1 MRISLVP
8 DGVYESYRQI
18 TPELLQSKGICLL
31 LSDLD
36 FTLAPKSTP
45 RPDAAVRQWIDGLRS
60 AGVRVMI
67 LSNNRRP
74 QRVETFCR
82 DLGITYV
89 GHAKKPQPAGFR
101 RAMAQAGTDPTHRTA
116 LSYLVHQVRR
126 SDADGCVYVESFGG
140 GDALALV
147 EPAGGARTPW
157 QKVLHALQAPWKHL
171 AGGIHR
177 I

>member
-18 TPELLQSKGICLL
+18 TPELLQSKGIRLL

-60 AGVRVMI
+60 AGIRVMI

-89 GHAKKPQPAGFR
+89 GHAKKPQPAGPR
-101 RAMAQAGTDPTHRTA
+101 GKAKPQGPVGRYGARGRVPGPHG
-116 LSYLVHQVRR
+116 H
-126 SDADGCVYVESFGG
+126 
-140 GDALALV
+140 
-147 EPAGGARTPW
+147 AGG
-157 QKVLHALQAPWKHL
+157 
-171 AGGIHR
+171 
-177 I
+177 

>member
-18 TPELLQSKGICLL
+18 TPELLQSKGIRLL

-60 AGVRVMI
+60 AGIRVMI
-67 LSNNRRP
+67 LSNN
-74 QRVETFCR
+74 
-82 DLGITYV
+82 
-89 GHAKKPQPAGFR
+89 
-101 RAMAQAGTDPTHRTA
+101 
-116 LSYLVHQVRR
+116 LSL
-126 SDADGCVYVESFGG
+126 
-140 GDALALV
+140 
-147 EPAGGARTPW
+147 
-157 QKVLHALQAPWKHL
+157 
-171 AGGIHR
+171 IH

>member
-82 DLGITYV
+82 DLGLT
-89 GHAKKPQPAGFR
+89 
-101 RAMAQAGTDPTHRTA
+101 
-116 LSYLVHQVRR
+116 
-126 SDADGCVYVESFGG
+126 
-140 GDALALV
+140 
-147 EPAGGARTPW
+147 
-157 QKVLHALQAPWKHL
+157 
-171 AGGIHR
+171 
-177 I
+177 

>member
-60 AGVRVMI
+60 AGIRVMI

-89 GHAKKPQPAGFR
+89 GHAKSRSWRASAGPWLR
-101 RAMAQAGTDPTHRTA
+101 PGQIPPTRP
-116 LSYLVHQVRR
+116 
-126 SDADGCVYVESFGG
+126 C
-140 GDALALV
+140 
-147 EPAGGARTPW
+147 W
-157 QKVLHALQAPWKHL
+157 
-171 AGGIHR
+171 GISC
-177 I
+177 

>member
-60 AGVRVMI
+60 AGIRVMI

-101 RAMAQAGTDPTHRTA
+101 RAMAQAGTDPAHTA
-116 LSYLVHQVRR
+116 MLGDKLLTDMLAARR
-126 SDADGCVYVESFGG
+126 AGV
-140 GDALALV
+140 LALMV
-147 EPAGGARTPW
+147 EPLGGPVGAWNRFLHLLQRPFKAACPLKM
-157 QKVLHALQAPWKHL
+157 QKKPKENTK
-171 AGGIHR
+171 
-177 I
+177 

>member
-89 GHAKKPQPAGFR
+89 GHAKKPQPAPHHGLPPGYGAGRSHR
-101 RAMAQAGTDPTHRTA
+101 RR
-116 LSYLVHQVRR
+116 
-126 SDADGCVYVESFGG
+126 DGH
-140 GDALALV
+140 
-147 EPAGGARTPW
+147 AGG
-157 QKVLHALQAPWKHL
+157 
-171 AGGIHR
+171 
-177 I
+177 